1 MGDAVRMKSIV
12 RPNRRSG
19 LLDVDPSVIV
29 VESPPDRRTD
39 RNESPTSDVRAGK
52 RVTPLTTAQ
61 RDRKVRP
68 RKPVRTAT
76 AAGTVE
82 IEPTPVA
89 DKVVNGLI
97 SLASFIAWLIPMP
110 FWTGLTLFGGLIGM
124 CGPTRRTV
132 LANIDHALLGDPPD
146 RWRSWWI
153 GCQQIATHLRTV
165 VMLLRSGTTRSRRR
179 GRLDFNE
186 RQHLLPYLNKRGIV
200 VVGPHAG
207 PYPLLGFL
215 ALPWLRNEGFTGEVV
230 IVARLFRPFRS
241 GAVMDWFIA
250 TFARAGTTILP
261 IDTPPRTLAL
271 RLRRTL
277 ANNGAVV
284 LLVDE
289 PTAFAA
295 LPVPLFDD
303 EIDMPAGPARLAHAT
318 GSIIIPGIARYERRR
333 TMSVTFGPPIEPVA
347 SASATLAAVAR
358 ALEPMIRSNLSQW
371 TMLTPI
377 WKKPVPFDPNQR
389 QGRAD
394 LHLHTPGSDGLVTV
408 DEWRQAA
415 AQHGIDVI
423 AITDHDSLA
432 TIHAWQRADGNLPS
446 DEPVA
451 AVSVIPGV
459 ELTARGRA
467 VHVGVLFGGL
477 IPDEIPPAGSRLPDI
492 VRWARGIPDALV
504 ILVHPLPVIWRWQ
517 IKGLSRQGLL
527 PDAIETRYPFV
538 NGKTQTLERTAR
550 RLGIATLGSSDAHLH
565 PEHLG
570 INLTAFDGR
579 TTADLFRAIRRQETT
594 ALALHRACRLPS
606 AVARYQALSS
616 WVLPLCWFPGV
627 IGLNRSLLLRSRLA
641 TGRGPFPIVPDEPS
655 RSGISGDS
663 VAERTAVHPPADLA
677 LR

>member
-12 RPNRRSG
+12 RPYRRSG
-19 LLDVDPSVIV
+19 LEHVDPSVIV
-29 VESPPDRRTD
+29 VGTPPDQRTD
-39 RNESPTSDVRAGK
+39 RSKPPTTDYRAGNSA
-52 RVTPLTTAQ
+52 TPLTTVQ
-61 RDRKVRP
+61 KDRKFRP
-68 RKPVRTAT
+68 RKPVRATT
-76 AAGTVE
+76 AAGTAE
-82 IEPTPVA
+82 SDPTPVA

-110 FWTGLTLFGGLIGM
+110 FWTGLTLFGGMLGM

-132 LANIDHALLGDPPD
+132 LANIDHASLGDPPG

-215 ALPWLRNEGFTGEVV
+215 ALPWLRGEGFTGEVV

-295 LPVPLFDD
+295 LRVPLFDD
-303 EIDMPAGPARLAHAT
+303 EIEMPEGPARLAHAT

-347 SASATLAAVAR
+347 SPSETLGAVAR
-358 ALEPMIRSNLSQW
+358 SLEPLIRANLPQW

-377 WKKPVPFDPNQR
+377 WKKPVPLDPDQR
-389 QGRAD
+389 RGRAD

-415 AQHGIDVI
+415 ARRGVDVI

-432 TIHAWQRADGNLPS
+432 TIHEWQRAGGDRPS
-446 DEPVA
+446 DESVA
-451 AVSVIPGV
+451 AVSVIAGV

-467 VHVGVLFGGL
+467 VHVGILFGGV

-517 IKGLSRQGLL
+517 ILGLSRQGLL

-538 NGKTQTLERTAR
+538 NGKTQSLERTAR

-579 TTADLFRAIRRQETT
+579 TAADLFRAIGRHETT
-594 ALALHRACRLPS
+594 ALPLRRACPLPS

-616 WVLPLCWFPGV
+616 WMLPLCWFPGV
-627 IGLNRSLLLRSRLA
+627 LGLNRSLLLRSRLA
-641 TGRGPFPIVPDEPS
+641 TGLGPFPVVPDEPS
-655 RSGISGDS
+655 RSGTSIGS
-663 VAERTAVHPPADLA
+663 VAGPRAAHPSADLA